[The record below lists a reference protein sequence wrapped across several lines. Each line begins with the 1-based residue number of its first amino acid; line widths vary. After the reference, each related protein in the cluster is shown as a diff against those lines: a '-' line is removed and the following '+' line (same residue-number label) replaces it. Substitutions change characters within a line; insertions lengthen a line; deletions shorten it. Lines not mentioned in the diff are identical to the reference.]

1 MALSRGARKGF
12 KKNRNSH
19 YEIIRKIGSLKVQA
33 NHLVNHHT
41 FIYVFMLHKI
51 DFT

>member
-1 MALSRGARKGF
+1 MTLSCGAKKDF

-33 NHLVNHHT
+33 NPLVN
-41 FIYVFMLHKI
+41 L
-51 DFT
+51 